1 MEPGKL
7 TTEER
12 EWLERAARRMPGD
25 HFDFGY
31 TDESEYGRIYF
42 ATSVDADRMPHG
54 IWAIRAGENDA
65 ANARILDFKPDTSLD
80 TVRQVLA
87 TDAVGCIESMIEKGL
102 LRHG

>member
-12 EWLERAARRMPGD
+12 EWLERAARRMPGG

-31 TDESEYGRIYF
+31 TDKCEYGRIYF
-42 ATSVDADRMPHG
+42 ATSIDHDRMPHG
-54 IWAIRAGENDA
+54 IWAIRAGESPSA
-65 ANARILDFKPDTSLD
+65 GAQIIDFKPDTD
-80 TVRQVLA
+80 MDDVRQVLVDQA
-87 TDAVGCIESMIEKGL
+87 IHSVEDLLNKGL